1 MRIISTPMVILLLM
15 MSLSSCGA
23 KPKAF
28 RAPTFSVETQGKAI
42 AACIKMKE
50 EEYNWE
56 YDDIIAYCAE
66 NWRGYITFIEE
77 NKDVEKRR
85 SN

>member
-1 MRIISTPMVILLLM
+1 MVILVLM

-66 NWRGYITFIEE
+66 KWRGYITFIEE
-77 NKDVEKRR
+77 PKDA
-85 SN
+85 

>member
-1 MRIISTPMVILLLM
+1 MLTPMVILMLTI
-15 MSLSSCGA
+15 SLSSCGA
-23 KPKAF
+23 KPKVSRSPA
-28 RAPTFSVETQGKAI
+28 FSVETQGNAI

-56 YDDIIAYCAE
+56 YDEIIAYCAE
-66 NWRGYITFIEE
+66 QWRNYITFIEE
-77 NKDVEKRR
+77 NKDAEKRR